1 MKRISKGLILIFTI
15 SAIIICIGYF
25 VWQKYKYKFVR
36 NTVTTT
42 VAEQTDSLYSIKYD
56 SLSFDAITGNASI
69 KNIRIIPD
77 TTRAKKLT
85 GENLPDI
92 LLDVHIKSLTL
103 TGVKTAKALQ
113 GNKFEG
119 DSVIIEN
126 PTIVMYSMK
135 PLQKGT
141 KIESEAGSVY
151 KQILGKLD
159 LIKADFVFVNNVTV
173 KGINFYSQET
183 NFDFING
190 KFLLENVLIDSA
202 HNYDTNRVL
211 FCKQAAF
218 TVDSFFSYNHNR
230 KELSVRDINFLGK
243 QKQLL
248 FDEISVDRFEND
260 TSAGIRLLDAKTL
273 KLSGVNSN
281 EIVKDKN
288 IFVDSILC
296 KQIYVYEL
304 PLQNLKTTQG
314 NNSKSNDS
322 TGFNNVYGVNMQHL
336 YFPNVTFIPFAKSKF
351 TLGNISL
358 KVNGVNAS
366 QFINLELHPMDYTKE
381 AEINVSSFSIRSKD
395 EAYNYE
401 FKNILINSL
410 RKELKVN
417 SFSIIPFAPEK
428 QFANNF
434 HFQKDRYDINFS
446 GIVLSG
452 IDMNSLLDNRLL
464 ASALNI
470 DNIDAK
476 IYRDL
481 HKPSEKKSKVGKYVS
496 QLLEKLNQ
504 PISISKATINNA
516 SIEYREYEKVSDSIG
531 VVNFLNSHFDI
542 TNITNIPSLIQK
554 NNELNISFDTKVLGK
569 IPLKGNFKFI
579 LGNDNGNF
587 IVNGHTTGFDASI
600 LNKVSIPMGLIKVN
614 DGNINSLDFHFTGN
628 NNSAKGD
635 MVMKYQGL
643 KVDVLKRDKNTKEIK
658 KRGLATLAANLIVL
672 NNNPGSDGLRKVT
685 PHFDRDIN
693 KSFFNLVWKTLFT
706 GMKETVGIP

>member
-1 MKRISKGLILIFTI
+1 M
-15 SAIIICIGYF
+15 

-77 TTRAKKLT
+77 TNRAKKLT

-92 LLDVHIKSLTL
+92 LLDVHIKSITL
-103 TGVKTAKALQ
+103 TGVKTAKALK

-126 PTIVMYSMK
+126 PDIILYSMK

-141 KIESEAGSVY
+141 KIESEAGTVY

-159 LIKADFVFVNNVTV
+159 LIKADFVFVNNVNV
-173 KGINFYSQET
+173 KGINFISKET

-202 HNYDTNRVL
+202 HNYDSNRVL

-230 KELSVRDINFLGK
+230 KELSVKDINFLGK

-248 FDEISVDRFEND
+248 FDEISVERFEND

-281 EIVKDKN
+281 EIVKNKN

-304 PLQNLKTTQG
+304 PVENLKTTKG
-314 NNSKSNDS
+314 KESKTNDS

-336 YFPNVTFIPFAKSKF
+336 YFPNVTFVPFAKSKF
-351 TLGNISL
+351 KVGNISV
-358 KVNGVNAS
+358 KINGVKAD

-381 AEINVSSFSIRSKD
+381 AEVNVSSFSIQSKD
-395 EAYNYE
+395 EAYNFE
-401 FKNILINSL
+401 FKNIFINSL
-410 RKELKVN
+410 QKELNIN

-428 QFANNF
+428 QFANKY

-446 GIVLSG
+446 GINLSG
-452 IDMNSLLDNRLL
+452 IDMNSLLDKRLE
-464 ASALNI
+464 ASELNI
-470 DNIDAK
+470 DKINAK

-481 HKPSEKKSKVGKYVS
+481 HKPSEEKNIRGKYVS
-496 QLLEKLNQ
+496 QLLESFKQ
-504 PISISKATINNA
+504 PINIPKATINNA
-516 SIEYREYEKVSDSIG
+516 FIEYRENETVSDSIG
-531 VVNFLNSHFDI
+531 VVDFASTHFDI
-542 TNITNIPSLIQK
+542 TNITNIPALIQK
-554 NNELNISFDTKVLGK
+554 NNELNISFATRILGE
-569 IPLKGNFKFI
+569 IPLTGNFKFI
-579 LGNDNGNF
+579 MGNSNGNF
-587 IVNGHTTGFDASI
+587 MVNGHTSGFDASK

-614 DGNINSLDFHFTGN
+614 DGTINSLDFHFTGN
-628 NNSAKGD
+628 NTSSKGD
-635 MVMKYQGL
+635 MVMKYGGL
-643 KVDVLKRDKNTKEIK
+643 KVDVLKRDKGTKEIK
-658 KRGLATLAANLIVL
+658 KRGLATLAANLIVH
-672 NNNPGSDGLRKVT
+672 NNNPGSDGLRKAT
-685 PHFDRDIN
+685 PHLDRDIN
-693 KSFFNLVWKTLFT
+693 KSFFNLIWKTLFT